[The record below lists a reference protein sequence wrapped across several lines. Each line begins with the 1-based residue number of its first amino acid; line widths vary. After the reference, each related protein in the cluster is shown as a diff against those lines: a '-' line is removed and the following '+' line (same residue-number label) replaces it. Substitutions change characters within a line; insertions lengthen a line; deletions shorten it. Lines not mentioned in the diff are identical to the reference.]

1 MVQKISKKEGR
12 EMVEHRGGT
21 EERQEK
27 ILEMC
32 NGEILQGIRGEEK
45 SQAERLSAMQQT
57 VMIPS
62 SRYNITNFI

>member
-1 MVQKISKKEGR
+1 
-12 EMVEHRGGT
+12 VEGT

-32 NGEILQGIRGEEK
+32 NGEILQGIRREEK